1 MASFGGS
8 TWAIKSFMLGDF
20 FNRAVATIYTF
31 RGYME
36 QIAFDSSDLL
46 RKATFSEDLS
56 LAFDFFNGSLSILPL

>member
-1 MASFGGS
+1 
-8 TWAIKSFMLGDF
+8 MLGDF

-46 RKATFSEDLS
+46 RKATFSEDLT
-56 LAFDFFNGSLSILPL
+56 LAFNFFNGSLSILPL